1 MPPETFWDGVG
12 NSLSHASGEIVCF
25 AMAVVAIVF
34 CYVKYYMPEKQK
46 QKQFDAEMQQKRLE
60 LEMKQQQDAV
70 DVQRENIES
79 RTRQV
84 EILVNLSEQTR
95 SLSQQTAGL
104 ATQVAVAIAQLEDSK
119 MNSANIGKMMKSTSS
134 DVTHIREVLD
144 EVKGK
149 VDDVHTI
156 VYKPEISD

>member
-1 MPPETFWDGVG
+1 MPTDTFWEGVG

-46 QKQFDAEMQQKRLE
+46 QKQFDAEMAQKRLE
-60 LEMKQQQDAV
+60 LETKQQQDAV

-84 EILVNLSEQTR
+84 EILVNLSEQTK
-95 SLSQQTAGL
+95 SLAQQTAGL
-104 ATQVAVAIAQLEDSK
+104 TTQVAVAIAQLEDSK
-119 MNSANIGKMMKSTSS
+119 SNSAKIGSMMTETNEDVKEIKSLTK
-134 DVTHIREVLD
+134 DIHNVL
-144 EVKGK
+144 
-149 VDDVHTI
+149 
-156 VYKPEISD
+156 YKPEGTD

>member
-1 MPPETFWDGVG
+1 MPSETFWDGVG

-25 AMAVVAIVF
+25 AMAVVAIVL

-46 QKQFDAEMQQKRLE
+46 QKQFDAEMAQKRLE

-84 EILVNLSEQTR
+84 EILVNLSEQTK
-95 SLSQQTAGL
+95 SLAQQTAGL
-104 ATQVAVAIAQLEDSK
+104 TTQVAVAIAQLEDSK
-119 MNSANIGKMMKSTSS
+119 SNSAKIGSMMTETNEDVKEIKSLTK
-134 DVTHIREVLD
+134 DIHNVL
-144 EVKGK
+144 
-149 VDDVHTI
+149 
-156 VYKPEISD
+156 YKPEGTD

>member
-1 MPPETFWDGVG
+1 MPPETFWEGVG
-12 NSLSHASGEIVCF
+12 SSISHASGEIVCF
-25 AMAVVAIVF
+25 AIAVVALVF

-46 QKQFDAEMQQKRLE
+46 QKQFDAEMAQKRLE

-84 EILVNLSEQTR
+84 EILVNLSEQTK

-119 MNSANIGKMMKSTSS
+119 MNSANMGKLMKNTSS
-134 DVTHIREVLD
+134 DVAHIREVLD

-156 VYKPEISD
+156 VYKPEICG